1 MTFLQSIFGI
11 CALIFIAFLF
21 SEDKKSIKFKTVA
34 LAFFIH
40 FILAIVFLKLPIFKD
55 IFLWLNDIV
64 LALEKATTQGTS
76 FVFGYLGG
84 GNSPFEVTSPQFSF
98 ILAFKALPI
107 ILIISALSSLL
118 YYYRILPMVVT
129 FFSFLLQKS
138 LNIRGIVG
146 LSVSA
151 NAFVGMVEAPLF
163 VKPYLKNMTRG
174 EIFSVMVAG
183 MSTIAGTVMVLY
195 AHILSPKIPDAMGHI
210 LTASVLNVLSSLIIS
225 LLIIPHQTLKEDDS
239 VILPKTTYSAMDA
252 IVKGTTDGV
261 KLLINIIA
269 MLIVLVA
276 LVGLVNQ
283 ILAFL
288 PEMNGQVIT
297 LQRILGILLSPL
309 TFLLGIPIAD
319 VFTAGSLMGTK
330 IILNELIA
338 YIDLLNLSE
347 NALTERSK
355 IIMIYA
361 LCGFAN
367 IGSLGIM
374 LGGLTA
380 MVPEKR
386 NEIIDL
392 GMKSIIAGVLATCLT
407 GAVVGLLFIK

>member
-1 MTFLQSIFGI
+1 MAFLHSIFGL

-21 SEDKKSIKFKTVA
+21 SENKKTIPFKTIFI
-34 LAFFIH
+34 AFFLH
-40 FILAIVFLKLPIFKD
+40 ILLACVFLKLPVFKEF
-55 IFLWLNDIV
+55 FLLLNDIV
-64 LALEKATTQGTS
+64 LAVEKSTTQGTT

-84 GNSPFEVTSPQFSF
+84 GDFPFEVKNPQYSF

-107 ILIISALSSLL
+107 ILVISALSALL
-118 YYYRILPMVVT
+118 YYYRILPIVVM
-129 FFSFLLQKS
+129 FFSWLLQKS
-138 LNIRGIVG
+138 LHIRGIVG
-146 LSVSA
+146 LSVAA

-163 VKPYLKNMTRG
+163 VRPYLKNMTRG

-210 LTASVLNVLSSLIIS
+210 LTASVLNVFSSLIMS
-225 LLIIPHQTLKEDDS
+225 LLIVPHQITMQDIR
-239 VILPKTTYSAMDA
+239 VILPKTADSGMDA
-252 IVKGTTDGV
+252 LVKGTTDGV

-269 MLIVLVA
+269 MLIVLVS
-276 LVGLVNQ
+276 LVSLVNQ

-288 PEMNGQVIT
+288 PEIQGKIIT
-297 LQRILGILLSPL
+297 LQSVLGIILSPL
-309 TFLLGIPIAD
+309 TFLLGIPLEEMI
-319 VFTAGSLMGTK
+319 TAGSLMGTK
-330 IILNELIA
+330 IVLNELIA

-347 NALTERSK
+347 GELSSRSQ

-361 LCGFAN
+361 MCGFAN

-374 LGGLTA
+374 LGGMTV

-386 NEIIDL
+386 NEILSL
-392 GMKSIIAGVLATCLT
+392 GMKSVFAGVLATCLT
-407 GAVVGLLFIK
+407 GTVVGLIFLF